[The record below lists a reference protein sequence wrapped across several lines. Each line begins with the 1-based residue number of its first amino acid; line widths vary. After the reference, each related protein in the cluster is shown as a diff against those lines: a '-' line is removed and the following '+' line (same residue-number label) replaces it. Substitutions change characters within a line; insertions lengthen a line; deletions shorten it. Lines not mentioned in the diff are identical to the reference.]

1 MKFWATT
8 LILIWFSI
16 SPVLAQ
22 LKTKSLRIPVA
33 VELVLAIDNSSSVDS
48 REYELQRLGIAKA
61 FADPDVIGAITSL
74 NGGVAVALFQW
85 GEKVR
90 SRMVLP
96 FTHINDQ
103 REAIAFSF
111 RVAELPRAPP
121 SAYTALGHAIVASAN
136 LLEENGFDGARRI
149 IDISGDGRNN
159 NGIAPEAARADVVA
173 LGITINGLP
182 VMSDDNTLHHYYQSR
197 VVGGPFSFLE
207 PAIDYDAFAIAIK
220 RKLLREFQ
228 LNIAD
233 AGGVRLIHKN

>member
-1 MKFWATT
+1 M
-8 LILIWFSI
+8 
-16 SPVLAQ
+16 AQ
-22 LKTKSLRIPVA
+22 SNPTSARIPVA
-33 VELVLAIDNSSSVDS
+33 IELVLAIDNSTSVDS
-48 REYELQRLGIAKA
+48 REFELQRQGTAMA
-61 FADPDVIGAITSL
+61 FADPEVIEAIKSL

-96 FTHINDQ
+96 FTHINNRRTAD
-103 REAIAFSF
+103 AFAF
-111 RVAELPRAPP
+111 RVAVLPRARP
-121 SAYTALGHAIVASAN
+121 SAYTALGHAIIASAK
-136 LLEENGFDGARRI
+136 LLEENGFDGARQI

-159 NGIAPEAARADVVA
+159 NGISPEAARARVVA

-197 VVGGPFSFLE
+197 VVGGPFSFIE

-228 LNIAD
+228 LFIAD
-233 AGGVRLIHKN
+233 AGGARLLQKH